1 MVDLEFRK
9 EGGFQCALDNRLL
22 YLEKCNKV
30 CKAHP
35 LAIGHALPAK
45 RFDFRTSEIVSGA
58 ILG

>member
-1 MVDLEFRK
+1 MHLITD
-9 EGGFQCALDNRLL
+9 LL

-35 LAIGHALPAK
+35 LVIGHAPPAK